1 VISHV
6 THATSGSELKETAKR
21 RQSLDFMARTFL
33 GCYMDIYCPSVKF
46 YEFLRLFVY
55 YYYFS
60 TENYQ
65 NAIKFIKYSTIDQK
79 LQIGYQDQ

>member
-6 THATSGSELKETAKR
+6 THATSGSELKETAKH

-33 GCYMDIYCPSVKF
+33 GCYMGIYCPSVKF

-55 YYYFS
+55 YYYS
-60 TENYQ
+60 TGNYQ
-65 NAIKFIKYSTIDQK
+65 NVIKFIKYSIINRK
-79 LQIGYQDQ
+79 LQIAYQDQ

>member
-1 VISHV
+1 M
-6 THATSGSELKETAKR
+6 G
-21 RQSLDFMARTFL
+21 
-33 GCYMDIYCPSVKF
+33 IYCPSVKF